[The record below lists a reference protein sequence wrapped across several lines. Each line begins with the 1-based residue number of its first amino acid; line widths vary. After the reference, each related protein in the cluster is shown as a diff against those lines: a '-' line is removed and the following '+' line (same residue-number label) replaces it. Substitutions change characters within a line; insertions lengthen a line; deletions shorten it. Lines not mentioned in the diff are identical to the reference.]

1 MPPEPSGRCHAHS
14 RRTKSVIR
22 ACGHFPLRLV
32 TGEFYAWVTA
42 GNVTPRRAA
51 PEGIRDK
58 RPVGRWLR
66 SSSHNCADQGS
77 IVIESLSVFPA
88 TSGTANQRRT
98 SGQSGQFCL
107 ANPVRPNQK
116 FAGTSYSSVTIRA
129 GRPRRGLG
137 PSVYSA
143 ADRPARRAR
152 STRAETTT
160 RTSSGRP
167 ASETSLAFGDRSGS
181 RLGQVIDLGA
191 GGSAEMGHAAHEAPM
206 ILRAADERDQRGIGH
221 LDGAVHDVHQPE
233 FDERADVI
241 AGRVHVQWQR
251 RRSAPARSLD
261 TQGARQILTPR
272 NAAKNSA
279 MCAELKP
286 WPVAG

>member
-1 MPPEPSGRCHAHS
+1 MVSRVAVACGLRYLSACLGRCDRPATSQRRFSVESGWNTVPPEPSGRCHAHS

-88 TSGTANQRRT
+88 TSGTANPRRT

-167 ASETSLAFGDRSGS
+167 ASERPPSH
-181 RLGQVIDLGA
+181 
-191 GGSAEMGHAAHEAPM
+191 SATAA
-206 ILRAADERDQRGIGH
+206 AAD
-221 LDGAVHDVHQPE
+221 
-233 FDERADVI
+233 
-241 AGRVHVQWQR
+241 
-251 RRSAPARSLD
+251 SAR
-261 TQGARQILTPR
+261 
-272 NAAKNSA
+272 
-279 MCAELKP
+279 
-286 WPVAG
+286 